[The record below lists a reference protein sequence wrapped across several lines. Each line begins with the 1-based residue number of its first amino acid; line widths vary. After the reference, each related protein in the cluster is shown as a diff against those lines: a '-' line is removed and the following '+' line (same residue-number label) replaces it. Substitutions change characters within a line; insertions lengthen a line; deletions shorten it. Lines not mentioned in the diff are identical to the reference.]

1 MIDITKA
8 KKAFKEYIQNYD
20 INNPKVKLKIAHIER
35 TANIARKTA
44 ESLNLE
50 KEDIELAEL
59 IGLLHD
65 IGRFEQVKRYNT
77 FVDHLSENHAK
88 LGVDILF
95 EENLIRKFIEDNQ
108 YDRIIK
114 LAILNHNK
122 DKKDITKN
130 ITEKEKLHIK
140 LIRDSDKTDIIY
152 LLTFEDKKAAWE
164 KEDLSGEV
172 FTKEIYR
179 EFIEEKTIFYP
190 NMQTYADRLIGHF
203 AFVYD
208 FNYQYGL
215 KTIYDNEY
223 YTKIYNRFKFN
234 NKKTEEEFKNIYEI
248 TINYIKERL
257 NKNDVRYSKNREKFI
272 LYSESII

>member
-35 TANIARKTA
+35 TADIAKKTA

-65 IGRFEQVKRYNT
+65 IGRFEQIKRYNT
-77 FVDHLSENHAK
+77 FVDHLSENHAE
-88 LGVDILF
+88 LGVNILF
-95 EENLIRKFIEDNQ
+95 KENLIRKFIEDDK
-108 YDRIIK
+108 YDKIIE
-114 LAILNHNK
+114 LAIINHNK
-122 DKKDITKN
+122 DKNDITKN
-130 ITEKEKLHIK
+130 TTEKEDLHIK

-164 KEDLSGEV
+164 KEDLSEEV
-172 FTKEIYR
+172 FTEEIYR
-179 EFIEEKTIFYP
+179 EFIEDKNIFYP
-190 NMQTYADRLIGHF
+190 NMKTCADRLIGHF

-208 FNYQYGL
+208 FNYEYGL
-215 KTIYDNEY
+215 KTIYENKY
-223 YTKIYNRFKFN
+223 YTNIYSRFNFN
-234 NKKTEEEFKNIYEI
+234 SKRTEEQFENIYK
-248 TINYIKERL
+248 TTMNYINERL
-257 NKNDVRYSKNREKFI
+257 NKNDVRYSKSRERI
-272 LYSESII
+272 YSI

>member
-8 KKAFKEYIQNYD
+8 KKAFKEYIENYD

-50 KEDIELAEL
+50 KEDVELAEL

-88 LGVDILF
+88 LGADILF
-95 EENLIRKFIEDNQ
+95 KENLIRKFIEDDK

-122 DKKDITKN
+122 DKNNITKD

-164 KEDLSGEV
+164 KEDLSEEV
-172 FTKEIYR
+172 FTDEIYR
-179 EFIEEKTIFYP
+179 EFIEDKNILYP
-190 NMQTYADRLIGHF
+190 NMKTCADRLIGHF

-208 FNYQYGL
+208 FNYEYGL
-215 KTIYDNEY
+215 KTIYENKY
-223 YTKIYNRFKFN
+223 YTKIYSRFNFSS
-234 NKKTEEEFKNIYEI
+234 KKTKEQFVDIYKT
-248 TINYIKERL
+248 TINYINERL
-257 NKNDVRYSKNREKFI
+257 SKKDVRYVKSRERI
-272 LYSESII
+272 YSV

>member
-65 IGRFEQVKRYNT
+65 IGRFEQIKRYNT
-77 FVDHLSENHAK
+77 FVDHLSENHAE
-88 LGVDILF
+88 LGVNILF
-95 EENLIRKFIEDNQ
+95 KENLIRKFIEDDK
-108 YDRIIK
+108 YDRIIE
-114 LAILNHNK
+114 LAIINHNK
-122 DKKDITKN
+122 DKNDITKN
-130 ITEKEKLHIK
+130 TTEKEDLHIK

-164 KEDLSGEV
+164 KEDLSEEV
-172 FTKEIYR
+172 FTEEIYR
-179 EFIEEKTIFYP
+179 EFIEDKNIFYT
-190 NMQTYADRLIGHF
+190 NMKTYADRLIGHF
-203 AFVYD
+203 AYVYD
-208 FNYQYGL
+208 FNYEYGL
-215 KTIYDNEY
+215 KIVYENKY
-223 YTKIYNRFKFN
+223 YNKIYNRFKFN
-234 NKKTEEEFKNIYEI
+234 NKKTEEEFKNIYNTTIDYI
-248 TINYIKERL
+248 TEKL
-257 NKNDVRYSKNREKFI
+257 NKNQ
-272 LYSESII
+272 